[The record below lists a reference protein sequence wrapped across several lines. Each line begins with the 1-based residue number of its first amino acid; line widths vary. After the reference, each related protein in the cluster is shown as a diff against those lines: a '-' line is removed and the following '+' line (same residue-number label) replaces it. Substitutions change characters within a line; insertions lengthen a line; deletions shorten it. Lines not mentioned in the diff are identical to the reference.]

1 MTQYDILNHYFEWLY
16 KSTCGC
22 GISENISYRKL
33 LMHLHHTQFYY
44 SLERDADRAGAGIDL
59 RWRFVCEHNY
69 DVSVLNELEGP
80 CSVLEMILALA
91 FYCEE
96 YMDDPSYGD
105 RTSQWFWGMI
115 TNLGLG
121 AMSDEL
127 FNKRYVDEI
136 VTRFLDRK
144 YDSDGRGGL
153 FRIRNCEH
161 DLRRVEIFHQ
171 LCWYMNSI
179 SCD

>member
-1 MTQYDILNHYFEWLY
+1 MTHNDLLNHYFEWLY

-22 GISENISYRKL
+22 GFSDEVSYRKL
-33 LMHLHHTQFYY
+33 LMHLHSTQFYY
-44 SLERDADRAGAGIDL
+44 SLPKDADRYGAGVDL
-59 RWRFVCEHNY
+59 RWKFVCENNLNIR
-69 DVSVLNELEGP
+69 VLDELEGP

-96 YMDDPSYGD
+96 VMDNPAYGD
-105 RTSQWFWGMI
+105 RTSQWFWSMI

-121 AMSDEL
+121 SMTDDK
-127 FNKRYVDEI
+127 FDRRYADDV

-144 YDSDGRGGL
+144 YDPDGRGGL

-171 LCWYMNSI
+171 LCWYLNSI
-179 SCD
+179 AD